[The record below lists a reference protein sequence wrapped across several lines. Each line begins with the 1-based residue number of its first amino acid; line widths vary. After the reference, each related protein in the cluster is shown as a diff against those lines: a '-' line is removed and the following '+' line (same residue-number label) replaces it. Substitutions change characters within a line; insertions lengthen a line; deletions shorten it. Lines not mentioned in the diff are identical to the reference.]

1 MAKRL
6 SFSEFE
12 SAIDERTMTIE
23 NLSSYIEFDPS
34 SPTPKLAFKTD
45 ALLDE
50 ADSGYDVDRV
60 VFNLARESRADIRD
74 RAEMFS
80 FTAPMT
86 VVAEG
91 DSWFNMPP
99 LFFVP
104 TAIADWIEKN
114 RRFRMNNIADWG
126 HTLVKMRKDEEY
138 IKVMDDSTPDF
149 FMFSGGGN
157 DLQEG
162 IASKTYLKDYHPD
175 RPPDEYL
182 TEQGK
187 LGIAD
192 IGAGYS
198 DILEKVTGRYPDLR
212 VFCYGYD
219 YPRPLVRE
227 GKYIG
232 SVLREMEVPDGEMV
246 DIVSPIMD
254 LLNSTISQVTEK
266 FESVQFL
273 NLIGETEGYTW
284 YDDMHPDSEG
294 FLTLSLKFEEAML
307 RSGSAANVPIG

>member
-6 SFSEFE
+6 NFSEFE
-12 SAIDERTMTIE
+12 TAIDGRTMPIE
-23 NLSSYIEFDPS
+23 NLSSYVEFDPA
-34 SPTPKLAFKTD
+34 SPTPKLTFKKD

-50 ADSGYDVDRV
+50 ADPNFDVDRA
-60 VFNLARESRADIRD
+60 VFNLARENRANIRD
-74 RAEMFS
+74 HAEKFS

-126 HTLVKMRKDEEY
+126 HTLAKMRIDRQH
-138 IKVMDDSTPDF
+138 IKVMEANTPDF
-149 FMFSGGGN
+149 FIFSGGGN

-162 IASKTYLKDYHPD
+162 IASGSYLNEYREE
-175 RPPDEYL
+175 RPANEYL
-182 TEQGK
+182 TDSGK
-187 LGIAD
+187 QGIAE
-192 IGAGYS
+192 IGAGYAE
-198 DILEKVTGRYPDLR
+198 ILEDVTTLFPDVK

-232 SVLREMEVPDGEMV
+232 SVLREMGVPDGKMAS
-246 DIVSPIMD
+246 IVSPIMD
-254 LLNSTISQVTEK
+254 LLNATIDQATK
-266 FESVQFL
+266 NFESVQFL
-273 NLIGETEGYTW
+273 DLIGETQGYTW

-294 FLTLSLKFEEAML
+294 FLTLSLKFEEAMF
-307 RSGSAANVPIG
+307 RSRATENVLIG